1 MIRTQYPKKARKI
14 LPHLMKEVVLND
26 QNLRKKIKVKR
37 TRRTKPRKKKKKG
50 KGSDEDAEG
59 GELES

>member
-37 TRRTKPRKKKKKG
+37 TRRTKPRKKRRRAKEVMKMPRV
-50 KGSDEDAEG
+50 AN
-59 GELES
+59 